1 LKVTSRTAWISGI
14 LINLSGPT
22 RRAKKCVDVKS
33 TPHAKH
39 TASRISWLHTCGPGV
54 ESEACQSIFPET
66 DKGWRWLDK
75 TWNLPGGT
83 RQFRIYGY

>member
-33 TPHAKH
+33 TPHVKH
-39 TASRISWLHTCGPGV
+39 TASRISWLHTRGPGV
-54 ESEACQSIFPET
+54 RVRKRAS
-66 DKGWRWLDK
+66 
-75 TWNLPGGT
+75 
-83 RQFRIYGY
+83 QFSLKLTKDENG